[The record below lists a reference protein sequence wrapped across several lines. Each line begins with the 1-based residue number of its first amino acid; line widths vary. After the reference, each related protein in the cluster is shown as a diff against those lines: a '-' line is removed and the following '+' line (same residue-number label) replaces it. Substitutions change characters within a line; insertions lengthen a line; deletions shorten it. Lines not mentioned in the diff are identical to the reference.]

1 MTTPQT
7 GMAADDKLTTIK
19 VPTSV
24 RDRIKARA
32 DRFGFPTLAAYLDA
46 LIDRAEWDEAW
57 EEQRAIVAKM
67 TPADWADYDN
77 EMKLWDS
84 ALNDGLAN
92 EPAYPQD

>member
-46 LIDRAEWDEAW
+46 LIDRAEWDETW
-57 EEQRAIVAKM
+57 EEQRAIEREYTKRMQAIAIEAGWQFSPKE
-67 TPADWADYDN
+67 AA
-77 EMKLWDS
+77 
-84 ALNDGLAN
+84 
-92 EPAYPQD
+92 